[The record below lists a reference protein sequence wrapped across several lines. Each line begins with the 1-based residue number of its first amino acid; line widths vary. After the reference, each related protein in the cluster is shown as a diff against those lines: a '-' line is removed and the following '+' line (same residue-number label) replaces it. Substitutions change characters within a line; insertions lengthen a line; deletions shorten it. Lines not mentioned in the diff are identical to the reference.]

1 MQNRSILD
9 KHARLVSRMA
19 EALGIDLD
27 EAAMRGVLPQSE
39 LTDAVLR
46 CTGCT
51 NPDQCARW
59 LDESTGESTGD
70 ADDSP
75 AFCRNSDLFR
85 TLKEKLR

>member
-27 EAAMRGVLPQSE
+27 EAAMRGVLPRSE

-59 LDESTGESTGD
+59 LDESAGD
-70 ADDSP
+70 AGDSP
-75 AFCRNSDLFR
+75 AFCRNSDLFK
-85 TLKEKLR
+85 TLRSKLR